1 MSSILSRSVLILSII
16 SFVIICLF
24 LQDFEHSIVRVWME
38 ENWRSVCAWAS
49 GIYMLLIFGGQSYMA
64 NRCTSRLCT
73 QTRPGVNHTIFQTC
87 IQPAGTSDSV
97 EYVPG
102 SVQYYGGSQDYTR
115 VHSYSLHTGIL
126 PLTLHTQV
134 SQY

>member
-1 MSSILSRSVLILSII
+1 MDGGELALCVRLGKRDLHVAHLRWAVLHGEQ
-16 SFVIICLF
+16 VH
-24 LQDFEHSIVRVWME
+24 QP
-38 ENWRSVCAWAS
+38 
-49 GIYMLLIFGGQSYMA
+49 LI
-64 NRCTSRLCT
+64 RTW
-73 QTRPGVNHTIFQTC
+73 PGVNHTIFQTC